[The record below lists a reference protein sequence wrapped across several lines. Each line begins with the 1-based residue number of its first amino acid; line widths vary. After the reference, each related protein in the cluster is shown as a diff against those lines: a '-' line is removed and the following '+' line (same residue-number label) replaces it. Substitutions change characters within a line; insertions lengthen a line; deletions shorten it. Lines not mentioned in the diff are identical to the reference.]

1 VLEEIRAGYEEVI
14 KQAGLET
21 LRSAAKPREDLIESH
36 LCENLIEENRQLA
49 KQAASM
55 RKQLHFLR
63 RENAEFRR
71 SPKGKS
77 VGVESPLAALSRPVP
92 RLDLKLVPASG
103 FQDEFMALADVFSQ
117 SWRDAMKDGR

>member
-1 VLEEIRAGYEEVI
+1 MLEEIRAGYEEVI
-14 KQAGLET
+14 RQAGLET

-49 KQAASM
+49 KQASSL

-71 SPKGKS
+71 IPQGKKPDS
-77 VGVESPLAALSRPVP
+77 ASHSTALFRPVP
-92 RLDLKLVPASG
+92 LLDLKLVPASG